1 MNKQH
6 KLEQA
11 IVKILNLDG
20 WKLKWTGEGSESW
33 DAEGLTPK
41 GKECV
46 IEMKFRNKYYPTKML
61 EKFKYDKLMN
71 TGKVAFYFVND
82 PKANYMFW
90 LNDIQM
96 PKPVDKYCPE
106 TTMWQNNKIV
116 KPCYL
121 LEESQ
126 AAMISK
132 NDSISI
138 MKKDIIQKLN
148 QLSDRINIQQRDEL
162 FKDIVKLKLTENYSE
177 FIKIKDKWNI

>member
-1 MNKQH
+1 
-6 KLEQA
+6 
-11 IVKILNLDG
+11 
-20 WKLKWTGEGSESW
+20 
-33 DAEGLTPK
+33 
-41 GKECV
+41 
-46 IEMKFRNKYYPTKML
+46 
-61 EKFKYDKLMN
+61 
-71 TGKVAFYFVND
+71 
-82 PKANYMFW
+82 
-90 LNDIQM
+90 M
-96 PKPVDKYCPE
+96 PEPVDKYCPE

-121 LEESQ
+121 LEENQ

>member
-1 MNKQH
+1 
-6 KLEQA
+6 
-11 IVKILNLDG
+11 
-20 WKLKWTGEGSESW
+20 
-33 DAEGLTPK
+33 
-41 GKECV
+41 
-46 IEMKFRNKYYPTKML
+46 
-61 EKFKYDKLMN
+61 
-71 TGKVAFYFVND
+71 
-82 PKANYMFW
+82 
-90 LNDIQM
+90 
-96 PKPVDKYCPE
+96 
-106 TTMWQNNKIV
+106 MWQNNKIV

-121 LEESQ
+121 LEENQ